1 MVGVIMIHHTQSANR
16 TGSVG
21 WVNSCAAGIYVLTT
35 GQLSSLASA
44 NSTPRALLMNRAA
57 LVAWSQQTLN
67 ATGIGKSP

>member
-16 TGSVG
+16 TGS
-21 WVNSCAAGIYVLTT
+21 VLTT